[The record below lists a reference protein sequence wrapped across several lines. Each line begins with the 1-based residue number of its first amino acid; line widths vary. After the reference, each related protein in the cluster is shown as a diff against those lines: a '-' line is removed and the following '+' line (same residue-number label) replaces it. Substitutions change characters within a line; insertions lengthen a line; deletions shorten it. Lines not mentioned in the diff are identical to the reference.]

1 MIFIICM
8 IPLLLFSFGLI
19 YIYYTYCHPWVSEE
33 VSVGFEPE
41 DNEIWKPEL
50 EQMKGYGPTEVKC

>member
-1 MIFIICM
+1 MIFILCM

-19 YIYYTYCHPWVSEE
+19 YIYYTYYHPWVSEE

-50 EQMKGYGPTEVKC
+50 KQMKG